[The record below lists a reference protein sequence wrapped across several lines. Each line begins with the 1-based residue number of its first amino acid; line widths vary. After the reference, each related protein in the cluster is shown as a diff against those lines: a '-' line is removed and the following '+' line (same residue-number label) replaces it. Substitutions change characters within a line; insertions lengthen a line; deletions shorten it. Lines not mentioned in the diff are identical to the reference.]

1 LSKYLGTAKILFF
14 QYPAITQRKILT
26 HWFLK
31 YYSTAL
37 LNPFITLLNPLTFLR
52 NVLHNPL
59 FLRNK
64 KTLIMNKYTFILS
77 DESVNSYG
85 QIILTEGINIE
96 RFAKNPVMLY
106 MHERNTV
113 IGRWD
118 NIRKEGKQLLADAF
132 FDANIELA
140 RTVCLVPK
148 SVDSF
153 SATFKCGAKIKK

>member
-1 LSKYLGTAKILFF
+1 
-14 QYPAITQRKILT
+14 
-26 HWFLK
+26 
-31 YYSTAL
+31 
-37 LNPFITLLNPLTFLR
+37 
-52 NVLHNPL
+52 
-59 FLRNK
+59 
-64 KTLIMNKYTFILS
+64 MNKYTFILS